1 MTEQR
6 VEPAEVI
13 DLVEDYVRR
22 ALNSAEQYSNSQ
34 PLDESGVYDLHRLA
48 ARVYAMGWAAGE
60 TAQQRRDSAAR
71 VRQRLNEPVP
81 TTREEPPR

>member
-34 PLDESGVYDLHRLA
+34 PLDESGVY
-48 ARVYAMGWAAGE
+48 AMGWAAGE